1 MECPLTKKSMGE
13 QPTEH
18 YVLILVLMECPLTEE
33 IDYRLFEGYLVLILV
48 LMECPLTLESC
59 LYDSIATL
67 S

>member
-1 MECPLTKKSMGE
+1 MGE